1 MEISNGNLISEK
13 AYMSSKRVFILG
25 AGFSK
30 MAGMPL
36 ATDLTNHVFEKFR
49 EYDQKKALEWLDYL
63 QQRIEWLGD
72 GKPKGINIEEVFD
85 LAQFDIELCKM
96 QQQLCPLGR
105 NYGDTPW
112 QNAEDI
118 KAWLSDMEDDL
129 RDVILEEQKKAKLDQ
144 IKKFSTH
151 LKSDDVV
158 LTFNYDTLL
167 EESLKQQKKKWYYGF
182 EQEKGHG
189 VKILKMHGSI
199 NWIMVRR
206 EQKDNFEYP
215 LLFEKRDKNIEDHG
229 MQAPDE
235 TEYRIVLLRVPD
247 ESLAG
252 RIENRDLQ
260 LGSKQYEIA
269 IAGLGRYKPL
279 SELKGSGEIWNNA
292 LRALRNCEQIYI
304 IGFSLSP
311 FDTMARLH
319 FGGVMMKRS
328 KVKKIGL
335 PQITL
340 IDPIAGELKSNF
352 KKVFGCSASI
362 NVIEQKGEEEKVD
375 WSTLLEVA

>member
-1 MEISNGNLISEK
+1 MISEK

-36 ATDLTNHVFEKFR
+36 ATDLTNHISGKFR
-49 EYDQKKALEWLDYL
+49 EDALEDAQGWLGYL

-72 GKPKGINIEEVFD
+72 GKSKGINIEEVFD
-85 LAQFDIELCKM
+85 LAQFDIELWKM
-96 QQQLCPLGR
+96 RQQLCQLGR
-105 NYGDTPW
+105 NYGDTPR

-118 KAWLSDMEDDL
+118 EAWLSYMEYDL
-129 RDVILEEQKKAKLDQ
+129 RDVIWEEQKKAKLDQ

-151 LKSDDVV
+151 LNSDDVV

-167 EESLKQQKKKWYYGF
+167 EESLKEQQDKKWYYGF
-182 EQEKGHG
+182 EQEKGSG

-199 NWIMVRR
+199 NWIMVPRD
-206 EQKDNFEYP
+206 QKDNFGYL
-215 LLFEKRDKNIEDHG
+215 LLFEKTDINVEDP
-229 MQAPDE
+229 AAKASDE
-235 TEYRIVLLRVPD
+235 VEYKYILLRVPD
-247 ESLAG
+247 KSLAS
-252 RIENRDLQ
+252 RIENRELQ
-260 LGSKQYEIA
+260 KGNKQYEIA

-279 SELKGSGEIWNNA
+279 SKLVGSGEIWKNA
-292 LRALRNCEQIYI
+292 FRALRNCEQIYI

-319 FGGVMMKRS
+319 FGGVMMERS
-328 KVKKIGL
+328 KEEKNVL

-340 IDPIAGELKSNF
+340 IDPIAVELKSNF

-362 NVIEQKGEEEKVD
+362 DIIEKKGEEVD

>member
-1 MEISNGNLISEK
+1 
-13 AYMSSKRVFILG
+13 MSSKRVFILG

-36 ATDLTNHVFEKFR
+36 ATDLTNHLGGKFR
-49 EYDQKKALEWLDYL
+49 EYDLKDALEWLGYL
-63 QQRIEWLGD
+63 QQRIEWLDD
-72 GKPKGINIEEVFD
+72 GKSKGINIEEVFD
-85 LAQFDIELCKM
+85 LAQFDIESCRM
-96 QQQLCPLGR
+96 QQQLFQLGR
-105 NYGDTPW
+105 NDGDTPW
-112 QNAEDI
+112 QNAEGI
-118 KAWLSDMEDDL
+118 EAWLSYMEYDL
-129 RDVILEEQKKAKLDQ
+129 RDVIWEEQKKAKRDH

-151 LKSDDVV
+151 LNSNDVV

-167 EESLKQQKKKWYYGF
+167 EESLERQKKKWYYGF
-182 EQEKGHG
+182 EQEKGSG

-199 NWIMVRR
+199 NWIMVPRN
-206 EQKDNFEYP
+206 QKNNFGYS
-215 LLFEKRDKNIEDHG
+215 LLFEKTDINVKNHG

-235 TEYRIVLLRVPD
+235 TEYKFVLLRVPD

-252 RIENRDLQ
+252 RIENIDLQ
-260 LGSKQYEIA
+260 SGNKQYEIA

-279 SELKGSGEIWNNA
+279 SELVGSGEIWKNA
-292 LRALRNCEQIYI
+292 LRAFRNCEQIYI

-328 KVKKIGL
+328 EENGIGL

-340 IDPIAGELKSNF
+340 IDPIAGELQSNF

-362 NVIEQKGEEEKVD
+362 DVIEKKGEKVV

>member
-1 MEISNGNLISEK
+1 MAKSNGNLISEK
-13 AYMSSKRVFILG
+13 AYMCSKRVFILG

-36 ATDLTNHVFEKFR
+36 ATDLTNLVLTKFR
-49 EYDQKKALEWLDYL
+49 EDDLEDALEWLGFL
-63 QQRIEWLGD
+63 QERIKWLGD
-72 GKPKGINIEEVFD
+72 GKSKGINIEEVFD
-85 LAQFDIELCKM
+85 LASFDIELWKM
-96 QQQLCPLGR
+96 RQQLCPLGR
-105 NYGDTPW
+105 NSDGTPW
-112 QNAEDI
+112 QKAEDI
-118 KAWLSDMEDDL
+118 EAWLSYMEYDL
-129 RDVILEEQKKAKLDQ
+129 RDVIWQEQKKAKLDQ
-144 IKKFSTH
+144 IKKFTTH
-151 LKSDDVV
+151 LKSDDIV

-167 EESLKQQKKKWYYGF
+167 EESLKQQNKKWYYGF
-182 EQEKGHG
+182 EQEKSHG

-215 LLFEKRDKNIEDHG
+215 LLFEKRDKNVEDHG

-235 TEYRIVLLRVPD
+235 TEYKIVLLRVPD

-260 LGSKQYEIA
+260 LRSKQYEIA

-292 LRALRNCEQIYI
+292 LRTLRNCEQIYI

-319 FGGVMMKRS
+319 FGGVMMERS
-328 KVKKIGL
+328 KEKEIGL
-335 PQITL
+335 MQITL
-340 IDPIAGELKSNF
+340 IDPIAGELKPDF

-362 NVIEQKGEEEKVD
+362 DVIEKKGEEVD

>member
-1 MEISNGNLISEK
+1 MANSNGNLISEK
-13 AYMSSKRVFILG
+13 AYMSSERVFILG

-36 ATDLTNHVFEKFR
+36 ATDLMNHLGGKFR
-49 EYDQKKALEWLDYL
+49 EIDLEDALEWLGYL

-72 GKPKGINIEEVFD
+72 GKSKAINIEEVFD
-85 LAQFDIELCKM
+85 LARFDIELWKM
-96 QQQLCPLGR
+96 RQQLYPLGR
-105 NYGDTPW
+105 NSSGTPW
-112 QNAEDI
+112 QEAEGI
-118 KAWLSDMEDDL
+118 EAWLSYMEDDL
-129 RDVILEEQKKAKLDQ
+129 RDVIWEEQKKAKLNQ
-144 IKKFSTH
+144 FEEFASH
-151 LKSDDVV
+151 LNSDDVV

-167 EESLKQQKKKWYYGF
+167 EKSLEQQNKKWYYGF
-182 EQEKGHG
+182 EKEKGSG

-199 NWIMVRR
+199 NWVMVRR

-215 LLFEKRDKNIEDHG
+215 LLFEKRDKNVEDHG

-235 TEYRIVLLRVPD
+235 TEYNIVLLRVPD

-269 IAGLGRYKPL
+269 IASLGRYKPL
-279 SELKGSGEIWNNA
+279 SELKGSGEIWKNA
-292 LRALRNCEQIYI
+292 LRALRICEQIYI

-319 FGGVMMKRS
+319 FGGVMMERS
-328 KVKKIGL
+328 KEKEIGL
-335 PQITL
+335 PQMTL
-340 IDPIAGELKSNF
+340 IDPIAGELKSDF

-362 NVIEQKGEEEKVD
+362 DVIEKKGEEVD
-375 WSTLLEVA
+375 WSTLLDVA

>member
-1 MEISNGNLISEK
+1 MISEK

-49 EYDQKKALEWLDYL
+49 EYDQKDALEWLGYL

-72 GKPKGINIEEVFD
+72 GKSKGINIEEVFD
-85 LAQFDIELCKM
+85 LAQFDIELWKM
-96 QQQLCPLGR
+96 QQQLYQLGR
-105 NYGDTPW
+105 NCVDTPW

-118 KAWLSDMEDDL
+118 KAWLQHMEDDL
-129 RDVILEEQKKAKLDQ
+129 LDVIWEEQKKGGLDAV
-144 IKKFSTH
+144 KRFSTH
-151 LKSDDVV
+151 LNPDDVV

-167 EESLKQQKKKWYYGF
+167 EESLEQQNKKWYYGF
-182 EQEKGHG
+182 EMEKDSG

-199 NWIMVRR
+199 NWIMVSRG
-206 EQKDNFEYP
+206 QKDNFGYP
-215 LLFEKRDKNIEDHG
+215 LLFEKTDINVDDHG
-229 MQAPDE
+229 AKAPDE
-235 TEYRIVLLRVPD
+235 GEYKWVLLRVPD
-247 ESLAG
+247 ESLAN

-269 IAGLGRYKPL
+269 IAGLGSYKPL
-279 SELKGSGEIWNNA
+279 SKLVGSGKIWNNA
-292 LRALRNCEQIYI
+292 FRALDNCEQIYI

-311 FDTMARLH
+311 FDTMVRLH
-319 FGGVMMKRS
+319 FSGVMRKRS
-328 KVKKIGL
+328 KEEKNGL

-340 IDPIAGELKSNF
+340 IDPIAGKLEPNF

-362 NVIEQKGEEEKVD
+362 DIKEKKGEEVD
-375 WSTLLEVA
+375 WSILL

>member
-1 MEISNGNLISEK
+1 MKNP
-13 AYMSSKRVFILG
+13 KRVFILG

-36 ATDLTNHVFEKFR
+36 ATDLTNHLGGKFR
-49 EYDQKKALEWLDYL
+49 EDNLEDALEWLGYL
-63 QQRIEWLGD
+63 QKRIEWLGD
-72 GKPKGINIEEVFD
+72 GKSKGINIEEVFD
-85 LAQFDIELCKM
+85 LAQFDIELWKM
-96 QQQLCPLGR
+96 RQQLCQLGR
-105 NYGDTPW
+105 NYGDTPR
-112 QNAEDI
+112 QNAEGI
-118 KAWLSDMEDDL
+118 EAWLSYMEYDL
-129 RDVILEEQKKAKLDQ
+129 QDVIWEEQKKAKLDQ

-151 LKSDDVV
+151 LNSNDVV

-167 EESLKQQKKKWYYGF
+167 EDSLEQNKKWYYGF
-182 EQEKGHG
+182 EQENGSG

-199 NWIMVRR
+199 NWIMVHRD
-206 EQKDNFEYP
+206 QKNNFSYP
-215 LLFEKRDKNIEDHG
+215 LLFKKTDLNAKSYGTE
-229 MQAPDE
+229 APDE
-235 TEYRIVLLRVPD
+235 YEYKWVLLRVPD
-247 ESLAG
+247 ESLAN

-260 LGSKQYEIA
+260 SGSKQYEIA

-279 SELKGSGEIWNNA
+279 SKLVGSGEIWDNA

-319 FGGVMMKRS
+319 FGGVIMERS
-328 KVKKIGL
+328 KQKNSGL
-335 PQITL
+335 LLITL

-362 NVIEQKGEEEKVD
+362 DVIEEKGEEVD
-375 WSTLLEVA
+375 WSTLLEVV

>member
-1 MEISNGNLISEK
+1 LISEK
-13 AYMSSKRVFILG
+13 EYMSSKRVFILG

-36 ATDLTNHVFEKFR
+36 ATDLTNHLGGKFQ
-49 EYDQKKALEWLDYL
+49 EYDLKDALEWLGYL
-63 QQRIEWLGD
+63 KQRIEWLGG
-72 GKPKGINIEEVFD
+72 GKPNGINIEEMFD
-85 LAQFDIELCKM
+85 LAQFDIELWKM
-96 QQQLCPLGR
+96 RQQLCQLGR
-105 NYGDTPW
+105 NYGDTP
-112 QNAEDI
+112 QRNAKSIEV
-118 KAWLSDMEDDL
+118 WLSYMNDNL
-129 RDVILEEQKKAKLDQ
+129 RDVIWEEQKKAKLDQ

-151 LKSDDVV
+151 LNSDDVV

-167 EESLKQQKKKWYYGF
+167 EESLEQQNKKWHYGF
-182 EQEKGHG
+182 EQEKGSG

-199 NWIMVRR
+199 NWIMVPR
-206 EQKDNFEYP
+206 EQKNNFGYP
-215 LLFEKRDKNIEDHG
+215 LLFEKTDRNVEDYG
-229 MQAPDE
+229 REVTDE
-235 TEYRIVLLRVPD
+235 YEYKFVLLRVPD
-247 ESLAG
+247 TSLVN

-260 LGSKQYEIA
+260 LGGKQYWIA

-279 SELKGSGEIWNNA
+279 KELVGSGEIWNNA
-292 LRALRNCEQIYI
+292 FRSLRNCEQIYI

-319 FGGVMMKRS
+319 FGGVMMERS
-328 KVKKIGL
+328 KEKEIRL

-340 IDPIAGELKSNF
+340 IDPIAGQLESDF

-362 NVIEQKGEEEKVD
+362 DVIEKKGEEVD

>member
-1 MEISNGNLISEK
+1 MAKSNGNLISEK
-13 AYMSSKRVFILG
+13 ACMSSKRVFILG

-30 MAGMPL
+30 MTGMPL
-36 ATDLTNHVFEKFR
+36 ATDLTDLVLAKFR
-49 EYDQKKALEWLDYL
+49 EDDLEDALEWLGYL
-63 QQRIEWLGD
+63 QQSIEWLGD
-72 GKPKGINIEEVFD
+72 GKSKGINIEEVFD
-85 LAQFDIELCKM
+85 LASFDIELWKM
-96 QQQLCPLGR
+96 RQQLCPLGR
-105 NYGDTPW
+105 NSGDTPW
-112 QNAEDI
+112 QYAKDI
-118 KAWLSDMEDDL
+118 KAWLSYMEDDL
-129 RDVILEEQKKAKLDQ
+129 RDVIWEEQKKARLDQ

-167 EESLKQQKKKWYYGF
+167 EESLKQQKKNWYYGF

-189 VKILKMHGSI
+189 VKILKMHGSM
-199 NWIMVRR
+199 NWVMVRR

-215 LLFEKRDKNIEDHG
+215 LLFEKRDKNVEDHG

-235 TEYRIVLLRVPD
+235 TEYKIVLLRVPD
-247 ESLAG
+247 KSLAG

-292 LRALRNCEQIYI
+292 LRALRHCEQIYI

-319 FGGVMMKRS
+319 FGGVMMRRS
-328 KVKKIGL
+328 KEIGL
-335 PQITL
+335 PQMTL
-340 IDPIAGELKSNF
+340 IDPIAGELKSDF

-362 NVIEQKGEEEKVD
+362 DVIEKKGEEVD

>member
-1 MEISNGNLISEK
+1 
-13 AYMSSKRVFILG
+13 MSSKRVFILG

-36 ATDLTNHVFEKFR
+36 ATDLTDLVLTKFR
-49 EYDQKKALEWLDYL
+49 EDDLEDALEWLGYL
-63 QQRIEWLGD
+63 QQSIEWLGD
-72 GKPKGINIEEVFD
+72 SKSKSINIEEVFD
-85 LAQFDIELCKM
+85 LAAFDIELCKM
-96 QQQLCPLGR
+96 KQQMHPFGR
-105 NYGDTPW
+105 NIGDTPW
-112 QNAEDI
+112 QYAEDI
-118 KAWLSDMEDDL
+118 KAWLSYMVDDL
-129 RDVILEEQKKAKLDQ
+129 RDVIWEEQKKAKLNQ
-144 IKKFSTH
+144 IEEFASH
-151 LKSDDVV
+151 LNSDDVV

-167 EESLKQQKKKWYYGF
+167 EESLEQQNKKWHYGF
-182 EQEKGHG
+182 KQKGGTG

-199 NWIMVRR
+199 NWVMVRR

-215 LLFEKRDKNIEDHG
+215 LLFEKCDKNVEDHG

-235 TEYRIVLLRVPD
+235 TEYKIVLLRVPD

-292 LRALRNCEQIYI
+292 LRALRHCEQIYN

-319 FGGVMMKRS
+319 FGGVMMKCS
-328 KVKKIGL
+328 KEKEIGL
-335 PQITL
+335 PQIML

-352 KKVFGCSASI
+352 KKVFGSSASI
-362 NVIEQKGEEEKVD
+362 DVIEKKGEEVD
-375 WSTLLEVA
+375 WSTLLEVV

>member
-1 MEISNGNLISEK
+1 MILEK
-13 AYMSSKRVFILG
+13 TYMSSKRVFILG

-36 ATDLTNHVFEKFR
+36 STDLTNHLGGKFR
-49 EYDQKKALEWLDYL
+49 ENDLEDALEWLGYL
-63 QQRIEWLGD
+63 QQSIEWLGD
-72 GKPKGINIEEVFD
+72 GKSKGINIEEVFD
-85 LAQFDIELCKM
+85 LEAFDIELHRM
-96 QQQLCPLGR
+96 RQQLCPLGR

-118 KAWLSDMEDDL
+118 KAWLSYMEYDL
-129 RDVILEEQKKAKLDQ
+129 RDVIWEEQKKARLET

-151 LKSDDVV
+151 LNSDDVV

-167 EESLKQQKKKWYYGF
+167 EKSLKQQNKKWYYGF
-182 EQEKGHG
+182 EQEEGSG

-199 NWIMVRR
+199 NWVMVRR

-215 LLFEKRDKNIEDHG
+215 LLFEKRDKNVEDHG

-235 TEYRIVLLRVPD
+235 TEYKIVLLRVPD

-279 SELKGSGEIWNNA
+279 NELMGSGEIWNNA
-292 LRALRNCEQIYI
+292 LRALRYCEQIYI

-311 FDTMARLH
+311 FDTMAHLH
-319 FGGVMMKRS
+319 FGGVMMRRS
-328 KVKKIGL
+328 KEKEIGL
-335 PQITL
+335 PQMTL
-340 IDPIAGELKSNF
+340 IDPIAGELKSDF

-362 NVIEQKGEEEKVD
+362 DVIEKKGEEVD

>member
-1 MEISNGNLISEK
+1 MISEK

-36 ATDLTNHVFEKFR
+36 ATDLTNHLGGKFR
-49 EYDQKKALEWLDYL
+49 EDNLEDALEWLGCL

-72 GKPKGINIEEVFD
+72 GKSKGINIKEVFD
-85 LAQFDIELCKM
+85 LAQFDIELLKM
-96 QQQLCPLGR
+96 RQQLCQLGR
-105 NYGDTPW
+105 NCGDTRW
-112 QNAEDI
+112 QDADGIE
-118 KAWLSDMEDDL
+118 AWLEYMEHDL
-129 RDVILEEQKKAKLDQ
+129 RDVVWEKQKKATLDAV
-144 IKKFSTH
+144 KRFSNY
-151 LKSDDVV
+151 LNPNDIV

-167 EESLKQQKKKWYYGF
+167 EKSLEQQNKKWHYGF
-182 EQEKGHG
+182 EQEKGSG

-206 EQKDNFEYP
+206 DQKDNFDYP
-215 LLFEKRDKNIEDHG
+215 LLFEKTDLNVEYHGAKASNEIE
-229 MQAPDE
+229 
-235 TEYRIVLLRVPD
+235 YNYVLLRVPND
-247 ESLAG
+247 KLPN

-260 LGSKQYEIA
+260 LGNKQYEIA
-269 IAGLGRYKPL
+269 MAGLGKYKLL
-279 SELKGSGEIWNNA
+279 SELVGSGEIWNNA
-292 LRALRNCEQIYI
+292 IRALRNCEQIYI

-319 FGGVMMKRS
+319 FGGVMMERS
-328 KVKKIGL
+328 KEKKIRL
-335 PQITL
+335 PLITL

-362 NVIEQKGEEEKVD
+362 DVIEKKGEEVD
-375 WSTLLEVA
+375 WSTLLA

>member
-1 MEISNGNLISEK
+1 
-13 AYMSSKRVFILG
+13 
-25 AGFSK
+25 
-30 MAGMPL
+30 
-36 ATDLTNHVFEKFR
+36 
-49 EYDQKKALEWLDYL
+49 
-63 QQRIEWLGD
+63 
-72 GKPKGINIEEVFD
+72 
-85 LAQFDIELCKM
+85 M

-118 KAWLSDMEDDL
+118 EAWLSDMEDDL
-129 RDVILEEQKKAKLDQ
+129 RDVILEEQKKAGLDAV
-144 IKKFSTH
+144 KRFSTH
-151 LKSDDVV
+151 LNAGDVV
-158 LTFNYDTLL
+158 LTFNYDILL
-167 EESLKQQKKKWYYGF
+167 EGSLEQQNNKWQYGF
-182 EQEKGHG
+182 EQEKGYG

-206 EQKDNFEYP
+206 DQKDNFGYP
-215 LLFEKRDKNIEDHG
+215 LLFEKTDINVEDHG
-229 MQAPDE
+229 AKASNE
-235 TEYRIVLLRVPD
+235 IEYNDVLLRVPND
-247 ESLAG
+247 KLSN

-260 LGSKQYEIA
+260 LGSKRYEIA

-279 SELKGSGEIWNNA
+279 SELVGSGEIWNNA
-292 LRALRNCEQIYI
+292 IRALRNCEQIYI

-319 FGGVMMKRS
+319 FGGVMMERS
-328 KVKKIGL
+328 KVKTIGL

-362 NVIEQKGEEEKVD
+362 NVIEQKGEEVD

>member
-1 MEISNGNLISEK
+1 MAKSNDNLISEK
-13 AYMSSKRVFILG
+13 ACMSSKRVFILG

-36 ATDLTNHVFEKFR
+36 ATDLTDLVLAKFR
-49 EYDQKKALEWLDYL
+49 EDDLEDALEWLGYL

-72 GKPKGINIEEVFD
+72 GKSKGINIEEVFD
-85 LAQFDIELCKM
+85 LASFDIELWKM
-96 QQQLCPLGR
+96 LQQLCPLGR
-105 NYGDTPW
+105 NSGDTPW

-118 KAWLSDMEDDL
+118 KTWLSYMEEDL
-129 RDVILEEQKKAKLDQ
+129 RDVIWQEQKKAKLDQ
-144 IKKFSTH
+144 IKKFTTH

-167 EESLKQQKKKWYYGF
+167 EESLKQQNKKWYYGF

-215 LLFEKRDKNIEDHG
+215 LLFEKRDKNVEDHG

-235 TEYRIVLLRVPD
+235 TEYKIVLLRVPD

-260 LGSKQYEIA
+260 SGSKQYEIA

-279 SELKGSGEIWNNA
+279 SDLVGSGKIWNNA
-292 LRALRNCEQIYI
+292 IKALRNCEQIYI

-319 FGGVMMKRS
+319 FGGVMMRRS
-328 KVKKIGL
+328 EEKKIGL
-335 PQITL
+335 PQMTL
-340 IDPIAGELKSNF
+340 IDPIAGELKSDF

-362 NVIEQKGEEEKVD
+362 DVIEKKAEKVDD
-375 WSTLLEVA
+375 WSTLLDVA

>member
-1 MEISNGNLISEK
+1 
-13 AYMSSKRVFILG
+13 MSSKRVFILG

-36 ATDLTNHVFEKFR
+36 ATDLTNHLGGKFQ
-49 EYDQKKALEWLDYL
+49 EDDLKDAMEWLGYL

-72 GKPKGINIEEVFD
+72 GKSKGINIEEVFD
-85 LAQFDIELCKM
+85 LAQFDIELWKM
-96 QQQLCPLGR
+96 KQQLCHLGR
-105 NYGDTPW
+105 NYGDTPQ
-112 QNAEDI
+112 QNAEGI
-118 KAWLSDMEDDL
+118 EAWLSYMEDDL
-129 RDVILEEQKKAKLDQ
+129 RDVIWKEQKKAKLDQ

-151 LKSDDVV
+151 LNPDDVV

-167 EESLKQQKKKWYYGF
+167 EKSLEQQNNKWQYGF
-182 EQEKGHG
+182 EQEKGSG

-206 EQKDNFEYP
+206 DQKDNFGYP
-215 LLFEKRDKNIEDHG
+215 LLFEKTDINVEDHG
-229 MQAPDE
+229 AKASNE
-235 TEYRIVLLRVPD
+235 IEYNYVLLRVPND
-247 ESLAG
+247 KLSN

-279 SELKGSGEIWNNA
+279 SELVGSGEIWNNA
-292 LRALRNCEQIYI
+292 IRALRNCEQIYI

-319 FGGVMMKRS
+319 FGGVMMERS

-362 NVIEQKGEEEKVD
+362 NVIEQKGEEVD
-375 WSTLLEVA
+375 WSTPLEVA

>member
-1 MEISNGNLISEK
+1 
-13 AYMSSKRVFILG
+13 MSSKRVFILG

-36 ATDLTNHVFEKFR
+36 ATDLTDLVLAKFR
-49 EYDQKKALEWLDYL
+49 EDDLENALEWLGYL
-63 QQRIEWLGD
+63 QQSIEWLGD
-72 GKPKGINIEEVFD
+72 GKSKGINIEEVFD
-85 LAQFDIELCKM
+85 LASFDIELWKM
-96 QQQLCPLGR
+96 RQQLWPVGR

-112 QNAEDI
+112 QYAEGI
-118 KAWLSDMEDDL
+118 EAWLSYMEEAL
-129 RDVILEEQKKAKLDQ
+129 RDVIWEEQKKAKLDQ

-215 LLFEKRDKNIEDHG
+215 ILFEKRDKNVEDHG

>member
-1 MEISNGNLISEK
+1 LISEK
-13 AYMSSKRVFILG
+13 AYMSSKRVFVLG

-30 MAGMPL
+30 MDGMPL

-49 EYDQKKALEWLDYL
+49 EYDQKDALEWLGYL
-63 QQRIEWLGD
+63 QKRIEWLGD
-72 GKPKGINIEEVFD
+72 GKSKGINIEEVFD
-85 LAQFDIELCKM
+85 LAQFDIGLCKM
-96 QQQLCPLGR
+96 KQQLCHLGR

-112 QNAEDI
+112 QYAEDI
-118 KAWLSDMEDDL
+118 KAWLSHMEDDL
-129 RDVILEEQKKAKLDQ
+129 RDVLWKEQKKAKLDH

-151 LKSDDVV
+151 LNSDDVV
-158 LTFNYDTLL
+158 LTFNYDMLL
-167 EESLKQQKKKWYYGF
+167 EESLEQQNNKWQYGF
-182 EQEKGHG
+182 EQEKGSG

-199 NWIMVRR
+199 NWIMVPRD
-206 EQKDNFEYP
+206 QKNNFDYS
-215 LLFEKRDKNIEDHG
+215 LLFEKTDINVKNHG

-235 TEYRIVLLRVPD
+235 TEYKFVLLRVPD
-247 ESLAG
+247 TSLAN

-260 LGSKQYEIA
+260 LRSKQYEIA

-279 SELKGSGEIWNNA
+279 SELVGSGEIWNNA
-292 LRALRNCEQIYI
+292 IRALRNCEQIYI

-319 FGGVMMKRS
+319 FGGVMMERS

-352 KKVFGCSASI
+352 KKVFGCSARI
-362 NVIEQKGEEEKVD
+362 NVIEQKGEEVD